1 MYLFVKFL
9 NILLPEAVQLFE
21 VDICAALNLVRQD
34 LHIEEYLDALNQALA
49 VFVVEGL
56 LKLC

>member
-1 MYLFVKFL
+1 M
-9 NILLPEAVQLFE
+9 QLFE

-34 LHIEEYLDALNQALA
+34 LHIEENLDALNQALA